1 MRLRSGPFT
10 FEAGGGG
17 DWVRIFFFS
26 KSVVYNGAR
35 FSSQLF
41 PVLEFLSPGISLQKI
56 KVKK

>member
-17 DWVRIFFFS
+17 LGKNFFFP
-26 KSVVYNGAR
+26 KPVVYNGAR

-41 PVLEFLSPGISLQKI
+41 PVLEFFSPGISLQKI

>member
-17 DWVRIFFFS
+17 LSKNFFFS

-41 PVLEFLSPGISLQKI
+41 PVLEFLSPGISLQEI